1 MCGKETEAPRRVIY
15 LIRRIFGGLFA
26 LAVAFFAHSG
36 GFPSCLRRL
45 HIPPNAFC
53 FRGGLCTVSL
63 AVKRHT
69 EKREDPGLAWIC
81 HGRISEPMLA
91 LISVPL
97 FSKLAS
103 DLVKP

>member
-26 LAVAFFAHSG
+26 LAAAFFAHSG